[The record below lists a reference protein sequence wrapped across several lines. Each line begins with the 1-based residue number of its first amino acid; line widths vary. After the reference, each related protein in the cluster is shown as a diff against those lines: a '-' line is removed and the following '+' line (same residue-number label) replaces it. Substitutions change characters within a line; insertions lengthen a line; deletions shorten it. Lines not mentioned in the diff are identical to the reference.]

1 VTVCLEGLEN
11 ILKVGEADKEMGL
24 NGGVNLYAQMVDE
37 CDGLDKIENL
47 QTHDNNEIYEKAVKI
62 LERYWAEEEDGEPI
76 VQDGGDGNQQG
87 FAFGTNQPSVPQGG
101 FKFG

>member
-1 VTVCLEGLEN
+1 
-11 ILKVGEADKEMGL
+11 M
-24 NGGVNLYAQMVDE
+24 
-37 CDGLDKIENL
+37 
-47 QTHDNNEIYEKAVKI
+47 YEKAVKI

>member
-1 VTVCLEGLEN
+1 
-11 ILKVGEADKEMGL
+11 MR
-24 NGGVNLYAQMVDE
+24 
-37 CDGLDKIENL
+37 KIDIL

-101 FKFG
+101 FKFGRTHSLAFCRFFHLL